1 MAADTNTPIL
11 GLLLQGTGNNSNAW
25 GTNLNNSV
33 ITPLENAVKGCLT
46 ISGLTGGAYTLTQ
59 ANAVYGTIKLQ
70 GTLAS
75 DLTITVPSTAN
86 NWRFINELVT
96 AGFYVLIKV
105 AAQTAVNIPHGKLTE
120 ISTDGTTM
128 YRADRESVGEL
139 FYFGGTTVP
148 GGALE
153 CTGATPLRAS
163 ALDLFAKIGITWG
176 AGNTTTTFT
185 IPDGYTA
192 GKFLRSRTASV
203 ALGTA
208 QTSQNKSHTHTSG
221 TVVTGTESADH
232 THTQQGTFTSGAM
245 SANASH
251 SHGLNGGAGVPTA
264 NTGSP
269 SGGGLI
275 TGSTSITATDSAS
288 TAHTHQ
294 VTISGVTTGISATHT
309 HSFSF
314 TTSVGSADGTEARPE
329 NLSAMLCIRY

>member
-11 GLLLQGTGNNSNAW
+11 NLLLQGTGNNSNSW
-25 GTNLNNSV
+25 GTNLNDSV
-33 ITPLENAVKGCLT
+33 ITPLENAVAGCLT

-86 NWRFINELVT
+86 NWRFVNELVT
-96 AGFYVLIKV
+96 AGFYVLIKK
-105 AAQTAVNIPHGKLTE
+105 AAGVAVNIPHGKLTE

-128 YRADRESVGEL
+128 YRHDEAHVGEL
-139 FYFGGTTVP
+139 FYHAGTAVP

-163 ALDLFAKIGITWG
+163 ALDLFAKIGTTWG
-176 AGNTTTTFT
+176 VGNGTTTYT

-208 QTSQNKSHTHTSG
+208 QANANKAHTHALSGIPGLGTLAVDAGGAHTPAGSVASSGSFPAGRSFIKNPPAASGYVGYGGTEFGADDAAPTITITSTFSG
-221 TVVTGTESADH
+221 TAVSAH
-232 THTQQGTFTSGAM
+232 THAVSGAM
-245 SANASH
+245 T
-251 SHGLNGGAGVPTA
+251 AGT
-264 NTGSP
+264 
-269 SGGGLI
+269 L
-275 TGSTSITATDSAS
+275 AT
-288 TAHTHQ
+288 
-294 VTISGVTTGISATHT
+294 VTDG
-309 HSFSF
+309 
-314 TTSVGSADGTEARPE
+314 GTEARPE
-329 NLSAMLCIRY
+329 NLSAILCIRY